1 VIALLLLGIL
11 IPSALL
17 AAAVR
22 RWIAPVP
29 WRTALLFFL
38 MTLAFLHGAVVTSK
52 LPVPVDEAARGYPWH
67 GVVGDV
73 VSRNPL
79 TNDTVKLFLPWMQV
93 AREELAHGRAPLWNR
108 YSFAGY
114 PLLAN
119 GESAPFSPLFL
130 ATLFVPLPKQIVAM
144 AALKIFAAL
153 LFTFLFLKRERAS
166 DAAATFGAVVFAFST
181 VMTVFLYYSTASVV
195 AFLPAAAFALLN
207 AIDKQTKASI
217 VFVAIVIATLLANGH
232 PESVLHIA
240 IGCGGIFIIEWVIAK
255 PRLRSF
261 AAPLIG
267 VALGLALGAPAW
279 VPVLEQVRISERFAT
294 LHTLPHVAPM
304 SLTAAWGLISP
315 NGFGNPLRHNWSWM
329 YNYVGVAISYAGLLP
344 LSFFL
349 AAAISSR
356 TAARDR
362 MYILLAAIFFLVAM
376 DWSIVGHAL
385 NAIPPFDIVANDKL
399 RFVCIFLVAVVA
411 AKWLDRSVSV
421 PGAIAATDVEGLPEG
436 PAAHAGGVQEIS
448 RWQAP
453 QARSHRIAIPNESHP
468 GRGAGESF
476 ATPAGV
482 GETEPWY
489 RWRHAFGACHR
500 LISVT
505 PPAWATSI
513 AVIALALYVFSIRSN
528 LMRPIDLLGVAAIVI
543 FLILPKRFRA
553 WGAVALAFVEL
564 FAFNAGFNALVDAK
578 YFRPPLPIVD
588 ALREHAPREPFRVA
602 GLNWAFLP
610 NASAQYGLEDVRG
623 SDPMAFADYDRFL
636 QRFTIAETGSW
647 VRRIVD
653 ANRPELDFLNVRFLL
668 GEPDANPGGRWQ
680 LIYRG
685 VDGTLWENPTA
696 LPRFFSRAAE
706 VRNLRNTA
714 PGEFTMTVVS
724 PAPALVE
731 SSEPL
736 GPGRRVYVNGR
747 RVPPRHIES
756 AFLGFDVPAGQSEV
770 RVVYRPMTFYA
781 SCVIALLAIIGI
793 AIAPFPSRLR
803 DFA

>member
-1 VIALLLLGIL
+1 VTALLFLGI
-11 IPSALL
+11 IVPSALL
-17 AAAVR
+17 VAAVR

-38 MTLAFLHGAVVTSK
+38 MTLAFLYGAVFTSK

-67 GVVGDV
+67 GVIGDV

-108 YSFAGY
+108 YSFSGY

-153 LFTFLFLKRERAS
+153 LFTFLFLKREQAS

-240 IGCGGIFIIEWVIAK
+240 IGCGGILLVEWVIAR
-255 PRLRSF
+255 PRIRSF
-261 AAPLIG
+261 FAPFIG
-267 VALGLALGAPAW
+267 VFLGLALGAPTW

-294 LHTLPHVAPM
+294 LRMLPYAGAM
-304 SLTAAWGLISP
+304 SLTAAWGIISP

-329 YNYVGVAISYAGLLP
+329 YNYVSVAISYAGLLP
-344 LSFFL
+344 LALFL
-349 AAAISSR
+349 AAAISRR
-356 TAARDR
+356 TTKRDR
-362 MYILLAAIFFLVAM
+362 MFILLAAIFFILAM

-385 NAIPPFDIVANDKL
+385 NAIPPFDIAANDKL
-399 RFVCIFLVAVVA
+399 RFVCIFLLAVVT
-411 AKWLDRSVSV
+411 AKWLD
-421 PGAIAATDVEGLPEG
+421 
-436 PAAHAGGVQEIS
+436 
-448 RWQAP
+448 
-453 QARSHRIAIPNESHP
+453 
-468 GRGAGESF
+468 
-476 ATPAGV
+476 
-482 GETEPWY
+482 
-489 RWRHAFGACHR
+489 
-500 LISVT
+500 T
-505 PPAWATSI
+505 PPAWDLSLRVSAS
-513 AVIALALYVFSIRSN
+513 AVVALALYVYLRRWTV
-528 LMRPIDLLGVAAIVI
+528 MRPIDLLGVAAVGI
-543 FLILPKRFRA
+543 FVFLPKRFRA

-578 YFRPPLPIVD
+578 YFRPPLLIVG
-588 ALREHAPREPFRVA
+588 ALRAHAPHEPFRVA

-668 GEPDANPGGRWQ
+668 GEPDATLGGRWQ

-685 VDGTLWENPTA
+685 PDGTLWENPA
-696 LPRFFSRAAE
+696 AHPRFFSRAAE

-714 PGEFTMTVVS
+714 PGEFTMTVIAS
-724 PAPALVE
+724 HPALVE

-736 GPGRRVYVNGR
+736 GPGRRVYVGGR
-747 RVPPRHIES
+747 RVPLRHLEN
-756 AFLGFDVPAGQSEV
+756 AFLGFDVPAGQCEV
-770 RVVYRPMTFYA
+770 RVVYRPMAFYA
-781 SCVIALLAIIGI
+781 SCVIALLAIIVLGSLTLKI
-793 AIAPFPSRLR
+793 TTPPAL
-803 DFA
+803 